1 MVCGWRWVVKT
12 VAVLVAAG
20 LGTAVAQEPTMSD
33 LARMVKDLQKMV
45 EQNTQ
50 EIVKLKQSSAE
61 KDKALAEKDQE
72 INKLKETTADLSG
85 KVVKVDA
92 VEKEVRDYIKE
103 AATKEG
109 PVRENEFGVLVGGMS
124 GPYGTND
131 GAFFGGFVDMAWVP
145 KDPFGNKISGEL
157 LAMFGQTDKRRYV
170 TPALDVFEPGMHT
183 QEIDT
188 MAVIVGPKYTVV
200 NKHLG
205 PIRPYFVTGLGMYV
219 YGQEMSNRFVMG
231 QVPAAGGLAEHHS
244 PAGNA
249 DLQFGVNI
257 GGGVEWRI
265 NDYLGIGWDMRR
277 NIVTGKDTDFT
288 TTGGYISLN
297 Y

>member
-1 MVCGWRWVVKT
+1 V
-12 VAVLVAAG
+12 
-20 LGTAVAQEPTMSD
+20 S
-33 LARMVKDLQKMV
+33 
-45 EQNTQ
+45 
-50 EIVKLKQSSAE
+50 
-61 KDKALAEKDQE
+61 
-72 INKLKETTADLSG
+72 
-85 KVVKVDA
+85 KVDI
-92 VEKEVRDYIKE
+92 VEKEVKDYIKE
-103 AATKEG
+103 AATKKEG
-109 PVRENEFGVLVGGMS
+109 PIRENEFGLMVGGMS
-124 GPYGTND
+124 GPYDTND
-131 GAFFGGFVDMAWVP
+131 GAFFAGFVDMAWVP

-157 LAMFGQTDKRRYV
+157 LAMFGQTEKRRYV

-219 YGQEMSNRFVMG
+219 YGQETSNRFVMG
-231 QVPAAGGLAEHHS
+231 QIPAAGGLAEHHS

-277 NIVTGKDTDFT
+277 NMVTGKDTDFT
-288 TTGGYISLN
+288 TTGGYLSLN
-297 Y
+297 F